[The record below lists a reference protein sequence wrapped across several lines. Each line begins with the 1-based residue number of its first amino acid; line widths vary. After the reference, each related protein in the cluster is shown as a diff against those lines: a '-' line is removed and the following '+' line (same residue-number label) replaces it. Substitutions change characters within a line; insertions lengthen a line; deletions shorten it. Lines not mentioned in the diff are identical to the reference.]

1 MIDYF
6 YYIFKIVSLIITSPK
21 EKIDVGSENK
31 DLTKVMTALH
41 PNLTQYVNF
50 NASALCPIFLQK
62 DFK

>member
-41 PNLTQYVNF
+41 PNL
-50 NASALCPIFLQK
+50 
-62 DFK
+62 